1 MGLPTNF
8 RGTVI
13 YLVKNPEGFVLDEA
27 YGPLP
32 EGEIERAKEW
42 SGRLVES
49 AQPRS
54 QYPNESTESKT

>member
-1 MGLPTNF
+1 M
-8 RGTVI
+8 
-13 YLVKNPEGFVLDEA
+13 KNPEGFVLDEA